1 MDKQDDYILKSDTIS
16 TINSSSEEDSDGSE
30 ETVDTEDSSDI
41 EDFKLKIK
49 NNHINTSNNT
59 NNDYDSDKL
68 DETWNQMLVSIEE
81 DNKNEQYKSEDPV
94 ISSLMDNIR
103 NNNTLQSSV
112 ANIIDN
118 LKPKEKRIVKTTKTF
133 SI

>member
-1 MDKQDDYILKSDTIS
+1 
-16 TINSSSEEDSDGSE
+16 
-30 ETVDTEDSSDI
+30 
-41 EDFKLKIK
+41 
-49 NNHINTSNNT
+49 
-59 NNDYDSDKL
+59 
-68 DETWNQMLVSIEE
+68 MLVSIEE

-118 LKPKEKRIVKTTKTF
+118 FKPKEKRIVKTTKTF